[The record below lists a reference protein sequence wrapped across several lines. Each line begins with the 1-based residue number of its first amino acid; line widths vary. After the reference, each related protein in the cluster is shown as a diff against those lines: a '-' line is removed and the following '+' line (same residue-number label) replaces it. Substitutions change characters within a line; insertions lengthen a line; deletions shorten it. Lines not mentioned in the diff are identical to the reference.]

1 MGKQIDEEGLKP
13 MKIFN
18 RFVAAAYA
26 RILCLCLGTF
36 IAIFLVVDFLEKI
49 GRFAGANPAY
59 IALFFLT
66 RIPEVICQTSAM
78 AVLMATLLTLG
89 MFSMSSELTA
99 MRGCGLSL
107 GRIAMPI
114 LVIAFSVSILNLAIN
129 EYVLPRCIVQ
139 GQYIREVLIEKKSP
153 NLFFRQMNIWHRD
166 DNFILKA
173 NLFDPASGQL
183 KGITVWRMGAGMQ
196 PEQRLDAATAK
207 LDAGGWLLTDV
218 VAREF
223 SESNIIKTS
232 EVASMPVPLNLRA
245 TDLKVMRKFSDN
257 MGIRELAAYCEKLRK
272 GGYDPTRYLAQM
284 HGRISLAFAPLVMA
298 FLGVPFAVRGSRSS
312 GIALGISA
320 SLGIGFG
327 FFVLNS
333 IVLSFGQAGV
343 LSPVI
348 SAWST
353 NGIFLMIGIWFAL
366 KAEN

>member
-1 MGKQIDEEGLKP
+1 
-13 MKIFN
+13 MKIFS

-26 RILCLCLGTF
+26 RIFGLCLGTF

-49 GRFAGANPAY
+49 GRFAGGNPAY

-114 LVIAFSVSILNLAIN
+114 LFIAFAISLLNLGIN
-129 EYVLPRCIVQ
+129 EYVLPRCVVQ
-139 GQYIREVLIEKKSP
+139 GQYIRDVLIEKKSP
-153 NLFFRQMNIWHRD
+153 SLFFRQMNIWHRD
-166 DNFILKA
+166 DNYILKA
-173 NLFDPASGQL
+173 KLFDPESGYL
-183 KGITVWRMGAGMQ
+183 KGVTVWKVGPGMQ
-196 PEQRLDAATAK
+196 PEQRLEAATAR
-207 LDAGGWLLTDV
+207 LDAAGWLLSDV
-218 VAREF
+218 VIRDFAGNN
-223 SESNIIKTS
+223 SIKTY
-232 EVASMPVPLNLRA
+232 EVPSLAVDLDLKA
-245 TDLKVMRKFSDN
+245 TDLKVMRKYSDN
-257 MGIRELAAYCEKLRK
+257 MGIRELAAYCDKLRK

-284 HGRISLAFAPLVMA
+284 HGRISLAFAPLIMA

-320 SLGIGFG
+320 SLGIGFSY
-327 FFVLNS
+327 FILNS

-343 LSPVI
+343 LPPLV
-348 SAWST
+348 SAWAT
-353 NGIFLMIGIWFAL
+353 NGIFFMIGIWFAL